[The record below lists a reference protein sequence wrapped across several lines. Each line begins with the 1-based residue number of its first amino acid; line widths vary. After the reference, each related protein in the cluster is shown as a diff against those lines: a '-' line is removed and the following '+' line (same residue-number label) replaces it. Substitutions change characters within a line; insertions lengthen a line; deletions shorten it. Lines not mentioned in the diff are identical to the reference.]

1 MNNLNRNS
9 ILLIAIH
16 SIHSIIELFIN
27 IFLVAYFLDLTGNN
41 IVPTAVF
48 YIFTY
53 LLVSGG
59 FVLIGPYVKCY
70 DKLLIYRWSFI
81 LNAIVLLLVIYLKK
95 DITHYIWILGFISG
109 LEKALFY
116 FPQNLMTS
124 QESTGNALI
133 KFNGYRFAWNGIIK
147 IVMPVVLGWFIS
159 VDSFINT
166 AIFVLFLTIIEFILS
181 YMMKKSHPSYRKK
194 FSLKAVWV
202 FTLKK
207 PLLKLSFAAETLRGF
222 IFEALDVL
230 VVLYVVY
237 MFKTNLNL
245 GIFTSVFAICTVAT
259 GSLFGRF
266 CSYSSFNTI
275 IRLSAII
282 TFAAATWFV
291 FDTDKTSFIIYNFA
305 FATAAQ
311 LIRIITDI
319 NVFKTSQ
326 SRSVSMLYR
335 VEFLSLR
342 EVFLGIG
349 RVISFTL
356 VIIAAR
362 SNNPEML
369 KYLIL
374 CFNLLIIF
382 AGYLNIC
389 WGKKLQQDEA
399 KKC

>member
-1 MNNLNRNS
+1 MTNLNRNS
-9 ILLIAIH
+9 LLLIAIH
-16 SIHSIIELFIN
+16 SIHSIIELFLN

-53 LLVSGG
+53 ALVSAG
-59 FVLIGPYVKCY
+59 FVFIGPYVKCCN
-70 DKLLIYRWSFI
+70 KLVIYRWSFV

-95 DITHYIWILGFISG
+95 DITHYIWLLGLISG

-116 FPQNLMTS
+116 FPQNIMTS
-124 QESTGNALI
+124 QEAIGNALI

-166 AIFVLFLTIIEFILS
+166 AIFVLFLTVIEFALS
-181 YMMKKSHPSYRKK
+181 YMMKKPHSSYRKK
-194 FSLKAVWV
+194 FSMTAMWV
-202 FTLKK
+202 FTFKK
-207 PLLKLSFAAETLRGF
+207 PLLKVSFLVEVLRGF
-222 IFEALDVL
+222 IFDALDVM

-245 GIFTSVFAICTVAT
+245 GIFTSIFAICTVIT
-259 GSLFGRF
+259 GSIFGRF
-266 CSYSSFNTI
+266 GGYNSFSKIISTCSV
-275 IRLSAII
+275 I
-282 TFAAATWFV
+282 TFAAATWFI
-291 FDTDKTSFIIYNFA
+291 FDTDKTSFITYNLA

-326 SRSVSMLYR
+326 SKSVAALYR
-335 VEFLSLR
+335 IEYLSLR

-349 RVISFTL
+349 RVSSFIL
-356 VIIAAR
+356 VIFAAK

-374 CFNLLIIF
+374 GYNLLIVL
-382 AGYLNIC
+382 AGYLNIRWC
-389 WGKKLQQDEA
+389 KILQQDGA
-399 KKC
+399 TKC